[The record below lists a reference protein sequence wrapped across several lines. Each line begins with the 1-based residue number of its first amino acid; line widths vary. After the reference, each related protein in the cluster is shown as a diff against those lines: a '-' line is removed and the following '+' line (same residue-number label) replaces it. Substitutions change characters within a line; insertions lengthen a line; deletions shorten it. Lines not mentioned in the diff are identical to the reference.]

1 MRLFISYVQN
11 DYSTAL
17 TIVDILRYSG
27 HEPMFDHRLL
37 QGSDWQ
43 TASSSAIRQCDVFV
57 ILLSPK
63 SVESEW
69 CLWECC
75 EALELGKPVVPVLLQ
90 LCDVPPMLQ
99 EIQYTD
105 FSGGDI
111 LIAVAQLLGGLHYG
125 FLTMTEGGSCDLDEQ
140 PDYAPDVRRSEPHP
154 PSEPA
159 VRSIMDGGAVP
170 ERGPVAANGPP
181 AEHVPDLTGF
191 DTSEPE
197 SLLEIGKD
205 IVPETD
211 PYHDL
216 DAIFPPE
223 QTLERAESPPNEPL
237 APPPTLPEADLVGE
251 PRSTTFPYEPVT
263 VLIPAGPFLMG
274 SDSNVDLLAA
284 ETEMPQHEVTLPEFR
299 IGKFPV
305 AVGEYWAFMDEG
317 GYFEQRY
324 WTDAG
329 WAWRVQEH
337 ISQPRF
343 WDDEK
348 WTGND
353 HWPVV
358 GVSWY
363 EAVAY
368 TQWLAEITDRLYRL
382 PTECEWEKAARGTD
396 GRLYPW
402 GDDWQDGL
410 CNVAGG
416 MWRTTAVGYY
426 SPDGDSPYGVA
437 DMSGNVW
444 EWCLTKW
451 RDRYTQPEDNGFSGS
466 AARCLRGGSWFS
478 QAQDARVTARIRDEP
493 SDWDDH
499 LGFRVA
505 CGAPPFQH
513 G

>member
-57 ILLSPK
+57 ILLSPR

-75 EALELGKPVVPVLLQ
+75 EALDLEKPVVPVLLQ
-90 LCDVPPMLQ
+90 PCDIPSMLQ

-105 FSGGDI
+105 FSGGDV

-125 FLTMTEGGSCDLDEQ
+125 FLTMTEGQCDLDEQ
-140 PDYAPDVRRSEPHP
+140 PDRTAEVRRPETRS
-154 PSEPA
+154 SFEPA
-159 VRSIMDGGAVP
+159 VDARTDRDAAQ
-170 ERGPVAANGPP
+170 ERGPAAGIGPSAGP
-181 AEHVPDLTGF
+181 APAVHDFE
-191 DTSEPE
+191 TSEPD

-211 PYHDL
+211 PYPDL
-216 DAIFPPE
+216 AAIFPSDQPI
-223 QTLERAESPPNEPL
+223 ERAELPHNEPI

-251 PRSTTFPYEPVT
+251 PDSSTFPYEPET
-263 VLIPAGPFLMG
+263 VLIPAGPFVMG
-274 SDSNVDLLAA
+274 SDLAEDILAA
-284 ETEMPQHEVTLPEFR
+284 ETETPQHEVTLPGFR
-299 IGKFPV
+299 IGKYPV

-382 PTECEWEKAARGTD
+382 PTESEWEKAARGTD

-402 GDDWQDGL
+402 GNEWRVGL
-410 CNVAGG
+410 SNVAGG

-451 RDRYTQPEDNGFSGS
+451 RDRYTDPEDNGFSGS
-466 AARCLRGGSWFS
+466 AARCLRGGSWFG
-478 QAQDARVTARIRDEP
+478 QPQDARVTARIRDEP

-505 CGAPPFQH
+505 CGAPPFQRK
-513 G
+513 